1 MHSRLFV
8 YSSQIIQFEYFLGS
22 QVIKLYIYNL
32 HEINK
37 HTEHT
42 KATLLKN
49 NMFNLKPKNSGP
61 IRNSAIMLQQD
72 LYHVNKYQL
81 HKR

>member
-22 QVIKLYIYNL
+22 QVIKLLNL

-72 LYHVNKYQL
+72 L
-81 HKR
+81 